1 MTPRCLVLQ
10 RLLLGRRGCRGS
22 LCPAVGVHRDGD
34 RLARR
39 IGLRIE
45 SVSGHGDTARKEGA
59 MCAALEVAGRLLQM
73 TRRRGPTTLCVAVT
87 ERWAD
92 EQRPG
97 STRAACAKAR
107 LADVSRNRAAG

>member
-1 MTPRCLVLQ
+1 M
-10 RLLLGRRGCRGS
+10 
-22 LCPAVGVHRDGD
+22 GVHRDGD
-34 RLARR
+34 RPARR